1 MHEKVAKCET
11 EQQRHFIAG
20 QDALNT
26 TCVDA
31 PSTLEAKQ
39 KLFSMAETEEIATT
53 EMEVFSQTGAEIE
66 VQ

>member
-1 MHEKVAKCET
+1 MKRNNKDISSLVKM
-11 EQQRHFIAG
+11 
-20 QDALNT
+20 LL
-26 TCVDA
+26 
-31 PSTLEAKQ
+31 TLEAKQ